1 MAAFGT
7 ALRRLIPLVL
17 AAIAVLIIYVLLERL
32 AAAMDDPGFRLASWL
47 TMKLRKPVKP
57 ATVQGIF
64 HAFFWVVRWIV
75 APLLLLPIA
84 PAIVSRGRRRRTW
97 LYCLEAPVLLL
108 IAVWVPLKLV
118 AWVPHMKTFNGEMT
132 SFVLRAAAAF
142 LLFVS
147 GWLVLAFVTA
157 QAKSRNAIVRG
168 RR

>member
-1 MAAFGT
+1 
-7 ALRRLIPLVL
+7 
-17 AAIAVLIIYVLLERL
+17 
-32 AAAMDDPGFRLASWL
+32 
-47 TMKLRKPVKP
+47 
-57 ATVQGIF
+57 
-64 HAFFWVVRWIV
+64 
-75 APLLLLPIA
+75 
-84 PAIVSRGRRRRTW
+84 
-97 LYCLEAPVLLL
+97 VLLL